1 MSPRGDKSRG
11 YVPLDS
17 IPATNIRSQPPLQE
31 TSADTPGTGN
41 IYNREQVHA
50 LLMRFLFH
58 GNKIAKGLHRNW
70 PYCKPVDVYGTIP
83 A

>member
-50 LLMRFLFH
+50 LLMRFLFLREQNCQ
-58 GNKIAKGLHRNW
+58 G
-70 PYCKPVDVYGTIP
+70 VT
-83 A
+83 